1 MAKSRKGREASS
13 LVESIKM
20 WKLRYDRRKKH
31 KTKKKKKKK
40 KGNET
45 FNLPLFR

>member
-20 WKLRYDRRKKH
+20 WQLRYDRRKKH

-40 KGNET
+40 GNET